1 MVSVSEI
8 VKERGTGEAADQVML
23 PLWLAVIEQD
33 PAETSVSV
41 VPETEQML
49 LLLEAKETVRPEVAV
64 AERVTVPV
72 PKVRG
77 ESAPKVML

>member
-1 MVSVSEI
+1 MTLV
-8 VKERGTGEAADQVML
+8 AADQVML
-23 PLWLAVIEQD
+23 PLWLAVIEQV

-49 LLLEAKETVRPEVAV
+49 LLLEAKETESPEVAV

>member
-1 MVSVSEI
+1 MTFV
-8 VKERGTGEAADQVML
+8 AADQVML
-23 PLWLAVIEQD
+23 PLWLAVMEQV

-49 LLLEAKETVRPEVAV
+49 LLLEAKETESPEVAV

>member
-1 MVSVSEI
+1 MV
-8 VKERGTGEAADQVML
+8 AADQVTL
-23 PLWLAVIEQD
+23 PLWLAVIEHD

-72 PKVRG
+72 PKVRD
-77 ESAPKVML
+77 ESAPKVMV